1 MVINIVQS
9 LRKFVYNCQKTPI
22 AWLQLKHQRN
32 QTISGI
38 IGIICITSILFLQV
52 GLRNSFLEGVLQIP
66 FNLNADILLVNSVSS
81 SILQPVSFS
90 SRHLYQSLADEHVAA
105 VMPFYITGTK
115 WKDAQHRLHR
125 IRVNVIGIPT
135 NNLALNLKGV
145 AEHLNQ
151 IQPNESALFDR
162 ISRHEFKPIIEEFIA
177 RNHAI
182 VEIQTASAKEFERLN
197 VTGLFEL
204 GVNNAYDATFIVNE
218 TTFIKLFARD
228 KDKIDVGLIQLKSG
242 HNSPEI
248 IRQVVENLKNNL
260 PQNIHVFSKSDLIKN
275 ERIFHESNSPI
286 GFVFTFMMMVT
297 ILISIFILY
306 QILYVK
312 IANNLGNY
320 ATLKAIGFSHI
331 SLVMIVIQESLILGI
346 AGYIPGVIVST
357 LAFAY
362 LADATKLLI
371 QMEPL
376 TAAMIFGLI
385 CLICLLS
392 AVISLIKL
400 QEADP
405 IEIFS

>member
-1 MVINIVQS
+1 
-9 LRKFVYNCQKTPI
+9 
-22 AWLQLKHQRN
+22 
-32 QTISGI
+32 
-38 IGIICITSILFLQV
+38 
-52 GLRNSFLEGVLQIP
+52 
-66 FNLNADILLVNSVSS
+66 
-81 SILQPVSFS
+81 
-90 SRHLYQSLADEHVAA
+90 
-105 VMPFYITGTK
+105 
-115 WKDAQHRLHR
+115 
-125 IRVNVIGIPT
+125 
-135 NNLALNLKGV
+135 
-145 AEHLNQ
+145 
-151 IQPNESALFDR
+151 
-162 ISRHEFKPIIEEFIA
+162 
-177 RNHAI
+177 
-182 VEIQTASAKEFERLN
+182 
-197 VTGLFEL
+197 
-204 GVNNAYDATFIVNE
+204 
-218 TTFIKLFARD
+218 
-228 KDKIDVGLIQLKSG
+228 
-242 HNSPEI
+242 
-248 IRQVVENLKNNL
+248 
-260 PQNIHVFSKSDLIKN
+260 
-275 ERIFHESNSPI
+275 
-286 GFVFTFMMMVT
+286 MMMVT

>member
-1 MVINIVQS
+1 MAINIVQS
-9 LRKFVYNCQKTPI
+9 LRKFVYSCQKTPI
-22 AWLQLKHQRN
+22 AWLQLKYQRT

-125 IRVNVIGIPT
+125 IRVNIIGIPT

-331 SLVMIVIQESLILGI
+331 SLVMIVIQESLILGV
-346 AGYIPGVIVST
+346 AGYIPGVIVSS

>member
-125 IRVNVIGIPT
+125 IRVNIIGIPT

-275 ERIFHESNSPI
+275 EKY
-286 GFVFTFMMMVT
+286 FM
-297 ILISIFILY
+297 
-306 QILYVK
+306 
-312 IANNLGNY
+312 
-320 ATLKAIGFSHI
+320 KAIH
-331 SLVMIVIQESLILGI
+331 L
-346 AGYIPGVIVST
+346 
-357 LAFAY
+357 LALF
-362 LADATKLLI
+362 LL
-371 QMEPL
+371 L
-376 TAAMIFGLI
+376 
-385 CLICLLS
+385 
-392 AVISLIKL
+392 
-400 QEADP
+400 
-405 IEIFS
+405 